1 LQLYFYQS
9 ALVFLNLLQSIFQR
23 VKVSY
28 VRVEHPETLASRK
41 LVVGN
46 DRSEGSETAKVGTD
60 EQKPDMR
67 QGRVDKV
74 AHHTDVQ
81 NLGN

>member
-1 LQLYFYQS
+1 MQLYFS
-9 ALVFLNLLQSIFQR
+9 IKSTLFFSLLLSIFQR
-23 VKVSY
+23 VKVPY
-28 VRVEHPETLASRK
+28 VRVENPETLASRK
-41 LVVGN
+41 LVGGN
-46 DRSEGSETAKVGTD
+46 ARSEGSETAKVGTD

-67 QGRVDKV
+67 QGRTDKV

>member
-1 LQLYFYQS
+1 MQLYFYRK
-9 ALVFLNLLQSIFQR
+9 ARVFFELLQSIFQR
-23 VKVSY
+23 VKVPY
-28 VRVEHPETLASRK
+28 VRVENPETLASRK

-67 QGRVDKV
+67 HDRTDKV